1 MRFTDR
7 IPLHIADHAT
17 HVRIPSRWIVV
28 TAGIWALIALYLA
41 QAFLPK
47 NVIQLPGQGKV
58 HDLALVVAPQGWAFF
73 TKSAMSSEF
82 VPFRWQDGAWH
93 DVRLGP
99 HARASNVLGLDRAS
113 RSQGIEGA
121 LLLHEEGIVWHRCGD
136 ATTAVECLQKATEA
150 KRATVTK
157 KVKNRSPSPTV
168 CGRSAM
174 VEMKPVPWAWR
185 DLLPGTHTPV
195 RATVWDVEC

>member
-1 MRFTDR
+1 MKLTDR
-7 IPLHIADHAT
+7 VPLQATDNTTRIRVPGGWIAM
-17 HVRIPSRWIVV
+17 V
-28 TAGIWALIALYLA
+28 AGIWALVALYVA

-47 NVIQLPGQGKV
+47 NVIHLPGQEKT
-58 HDLALVVAPQGWAFF
+58 HDIAFVIAPQGWAFF
-73 TKSAMSSEF
+73 TKSAKDSEY
-82 VPFRWQDGAWH
+82 VPFRRQDGAWG

-99 HARASNVLGLDRAS
+99 HARASNAFGLDRAS

-121 LLLHEEGIVWHRCGD
+121 LLLHEKDLVWHPCGD
-136 ATTAVECLQKATEA
+136 ATSAADCLQQAA
-150 KRATVTK
+150 VTK
-157 KVKNRSPSPTV
+157 RLKNRSPSPTV

-195 RATVWDVEC
+195 RAAVWDVEC